1 MVYEAGHTTVHASNF
16 LYFRMAAGG
25 PILFTR
31 DCFEYSEEDDLLG
44 SGSFGSVY
52 RCRLQSPKKKVPS
65 SPKRLQDRYLLLS
78 LVYGITGLQVV
89 WDIACLYIPFSWP
102 VSMPDI
108 YTPIS
113 IKYK

>member
-52 RCRLQSPKKKVPS
+52 RCRLTKSEEESPELSKAASRPVFTLVPCVWYY
-65 SPKRLQDRYLLLS
+65 RLTGGVGYSLSIHTLFLASKHARHIHSYLN
-78 LVYGITGLQVV
+78 
-89 WDIACLYIPFSWP
+89 
-102 VSMPDI
+102 
-108 YTPIS
+108 
-113 IKYK
+113 